1 MKNTSNTMYNI
12 GRIFTIVEIV
22 LGPIFFLLG
31 LIFAIVG
38 GIVDEAAA
46 LVGYGSTLIGYGI
59 WFIVGGILCLIFVGK
74 AKRELQDE
82 SNKNPTPFIL
92 TIVFGA
98 IAGNVF
104 YVLAGIFGLIAD
116 SQQGGNAEPKQVEEK
131 PEEPKAEQFFRKQNI
146 TISPQ
151 RAFCFV
157 LIYKNKS

>member
-12 GRIFTIVEIV
+12 GRIFTIVEII

-31 LIFAIVG
+31 LIFAIIAVALP
-38 GIVDEAAA
+38 DEAAA
-46 LVGYGSTLIGYGI
+46 LAGPGGTLIGYGI

-131 PEEPKAEQFFRKQNI
+131 PVEEKPEEPKAE
-146 TISPQ
+146 
-151 RAFCFV
+151 
-157 LIYKNKS
+157 

>member
-12 GRIFTIVEIV
+12 GRIFTIVEII

-31 LIFAIVG
+31 LIFAIIAVALP
-38 GIVDEAAA
+38 DEAAA
-46 LVGYGSTLIGYGI
+46 LAGPGGTLIGYGI

-74 AKRELQDE
+74 AKRELKDE

-116 SQQGGNAEPKQVEEK
+116 GQQGGNAEPKQVEEK
-131 PEEPKAEQFFRKQNI
+131 PVEEKPEEPKAE
-146 TISPQ
+146 
-151 RAFCFV
+151 
-157 LIYKNKS
+157 